1 MVQIASYSLAAI
13 VECKARLG
21 SVTNVTIFA
30 NSTLE
35 SGICNSNVG
44 VLFHARKLIT
54 PL

>member
-1 MVQIASYSLAAI
+1 MVLASYSLAAV

-21 SVTNVTIFA
+21 PVTNVTIFS

-44 VLFHARKLIT
+44 VLVHGLI
-54 PL
+54 